1 MVQQLRIALAHAARQ
16 PDLRP
21 PLVGRG
27 VQGAAPAPARRRAAR
42 LVLRLDDL
50 DASIAER
57 GDQALEVDAR
67 PAGTPQGERCVDEDA
82 DALSLDCTDL
92 PHVVVI
98 PAGPGEAQLGRVA
111 DLVDAI
117 ARHEPRAPAA
127 ILVVDDEPP
136 RRFPAGV
143 TVVPNPRNGRG
154 IGTLGGTCAATF
166 AGLAWAH
173 ANHPGAWVL
182 RLDTDA
188 AVIGPYAARVEE
200 RLGPGDGI
208 LGSCHVTCNGERRDV
223 SAIAREVKRHR
234 RPVWAF
240 VHPPRRPGYV
250 RRAEPRT
257 RGILRAASGM
267 GYAPG
272 EHCIA
277 AAVRGWLDAPE
288 RYIDQRLGDDMLLGA
303 MCRAAGLQLRDATDI
318 FGIAHRGLPDTP
330 ENLVRR
336 GFAVIHSVK

>member
-1 MVQQLRIALAHAARQ
+1 M
-16 PDLRP
+16 
-21 PLVGRG
+21 
-27 VQGAAPAPARRRAAR
+27 
-42 LVLRLDDL
+42 
-50 DASIAER
+50 
-57 GDQALEVDAR
+57 
-67 PAGTPQGERCVDEDA
+67 
-82 DALSLDCTDL
+82 

-111 DLVDAI
+111 DLVAAI
-117 ARHEPRAPAA
+117 ARHEPHAPAA
-127 ILVVDDEPP
+127 ILVVDDQPP
-136 RRFPAGV
+136 RRFAAGT
-143 TVVPNPRNGRG
+143 TVIPNPRRGRG

-188 AVIGPYAARVEE
+188 DIIGPYAQRVED
-200 RLGPGDGI
+200 RLAPDDGI
-208 LGSCHVTCNGERRDV
+208 IGSCHITCNGQRRDV
-223 SAIAREVKRHR
+223 SAIAKEVRRHA

-257 RGILRAASGM
+257 RGIIRAAQQR
-267 GYAPG
+267 GYVPG

-277 AAVRGWLDAPE
+277 AGCAITPALIGALSERGWLQRPE
-288 RYIDQRLGDDMLLGA
+288 AYIDQRLGDDMLLGA

>member
-1 MVQQLRIALAHAARQ
+1 
-16 PDLRP
+16 
-21 PLVGRG
+21 
-27 VQGAAPAPARRRAAR
+27 
-42 LVLRLDDL
+42 
-50 DASIAER
+50 
-57 GDQALEVDAR
+57 
-67 PAGTPQGERCVDEDA
+67 
-82 DALSLDCTDL
+82 L

-98 PAGPGEAQLGRVA
+98 PAGPGEAQLGRVT

-127 ILVVDDEPP
+127 ILVVDDQPP
-136 RRFPAGV
+136 RRFPTGT
-143 TVVPNPRNGRG
+143 TVIANPRNGRG
-154 IGTLGGTCAATF
+154 IGTLGGTCAATL

-173 ANHPGAWVL
+173 EHHPGAWVL

-188 AVIGPYAARVEE
+188 AVIGPYAQRVED
-200 RLGPGDGI
+200 RFQPDDGI

-223 SAIAREVKRHR
+223 SAIAKEVRRHA

-250 RRAEPRT
+250 RWAEPRT
-257 RGILRAASGM
+257 RAIIRAAGRS

-277 AAVRGWLDAPE
+277 AGCAITPALIDAAATRGWLQEPQ
-288 RYIDQRLGDDMLLGA
+288 RYINQRLGDDMLLGA

-318 FGIAHRGLPDTP
+318 FGLALRGLPDTP

-336 GFAVIHSVK
+336 GFAVVHSVK

>member
-1 MVQQLRIALAHAARQ
+1 M
-16 PDLRP
+16 
-21 PLVGRG
+21 
-27 VQGAAPAPARRRAAR
+27 
-42 LVLRLDDL
+42 
-50 DASIAER
+50 
-57 GDQALEVDAR
+57 
-67 PAGTPQGERCVDEDA
+67 
-82 DALSLDCTDL
+82 

-111 DLVDAI
+111 DLVAAI

-136 RRFPAGV
+136 RRFVDG
-143 TVVPNPRNGRG
+143 TVVIPNPRRGRG

-188 AVIGPYAARVEE
+188 DIIGPYAQRVEE
-200 RLGPGDGI
+200 RLQPDDGI

-223 SAIAREVKRHR
+223 SRIGREVWRHSM
-234 RPVWAF
+234 PVWAF
-240 VHPPRRPGYV
+240 RRPPRWKWAGRVRP
-250 RRAEPRT
+250 ADSRT
-257 RGILRAASGM
+257 RGIIRAAMRS

-277 AAVRGWLDAPE
+277 AGSAITPALINAAATRGWLKHPA
-288 RYIDQRLGDDMLLGA
+288 RYINQRLGDDMLLGA

-318 FGIAHRGLPDTP
+318 FGIAHRGLPDTRA
-330 ENLVRR
+330 NLKAR
-336 GFAVIHSVK
+336 GFAVIHSVKAPA

>member
-1 MVQQLRIALAHAARQ
+1 
-16 PDLRP
+16 
-21 PLVGRG
+21 
-27 VQGAAPAPARRRAAR
+27 
-42 LVLRLDDL
+42 
-50 DASIAER
+50 
-57 GDQALEVDAR
+57 
-67 PAGTPQGERCVDEDA
+67 
-82 DALSLDCTDL
+82 L

-111 DLVDAI
+111 DLASAI
-117 ARHEPRAPAA
+117 ARHEPHAPAA
-127 ILVVDDEPP
+127 ILVVDDDPA

-143 TVVPNPRNGRG
+143 TAIPNPRRGRG

-188 AVIGPYAARVEE
+188 DVIGPYAARVEA
-200 RLGPGDGI
+200 RLTPGDGI
-208 LGSCHVTCNGERRDV
+208 LGSCHITCNGERRDV
-223 SAIAREVKRHR
+223 SQIAREVRRHA

-240 VHPPRRPGYV
+240 AHPPRRGWVGLV
-250 RRAEPRT
+250 RPAEPRT
-257 RGILRAASGM
+257 RAIIRAARAQ

-277 AAVRGWLDAPE
+277 AGCAITPALIEAIALRGWLERPE
-288 RYIDQRLGDDMLLGA
+288 RYINQRLGDDMLLGA

-318 FGIAHRGLPDTP
+318 FGIAHVGLPDTP
-330 ENLVRR
+330 ENLVAR
-336 GFAVIHSVK
+336 GFAVIHSVKA